1 MMDDLQRR
9 SFGFD
14 ASNIEE
20 TGSTRFMPC
29 KRSNK
34 RISKSKQPSTLPSE
48 EHGGFYTDPAMPFA
62 VALDSPQ
69 KEEPDRVELEEEIAA
84 LKAALKKK
92 NHEIASLK
100 SECSKIPKLQQ
111 QVYHYKK
118 KVEGLKAAV
127 GAASPGPAGSTTT
140 QGLDTPKKTQPVT
153 ISPNIFSVT
162 KNRGVQRLKLARCAS
177 MGTKRSLMEAE
188 MSLAAP
194 ASDGIAE
201 RVIQRVE
208 NYEAHKSYF
217 SSMDFASDLSRLC
230 SKTARVFNDEPR
242 VLKVPSPCYIFGD
255 LHGNIQDL
263 QFFREKIWTLGVEL
277 TAGNFL
283 CLGDYVDRGNNSL
296 EVVAYMFALKCVCP
310 NKMFLLRG
318 NHELRSVNGQEGH
331 YGKGSFLAQ
340 CKDRFGLDIGEQIWT
355 CVNQAFDYLPLA
367 AVVDD
372 SMFCVHGGIPRRAGE
387 AQLTN
392 PKYSNMLNVVNEL
405 PKRMGV
411 MPNYPHEN
419 QNMINLAMDLLW
431 GDPARA
437 EQESRLDAFGFGPS
451 QRGGSISNFG
461 TKAIDDFL
469 QRSGLSYIIR
479 AHEATASGIR
489 ISKGAKVFTVFSTSK
504 NHNCGADATC
514 GCILVDDHTI
524 HAINRAI
531 EKDSPRRSALAAPAP
546 AVEEHTSA
554 VKLKRSDAL

>member
-1 MMDDLQRR
+1 MDDLQRR

-20 TGSTRFMPC
+20 TAPTRLMPC
-29 KRSNK
+29 KRGNE
-34 RISKSKQPSTLPSE
+34 RISRSKPRPPSSQD
-48 EHGGFYTDPAMPFA
+48 HGGFYTEPAMPFA

-69 KEEPDRVELEEEIAA
+69 KQEPDRLELEEEIAA

-100 SECSKIPKLQQ
+100 SKCSYIPKLQQ
-111 QVYHYKK
+111 QVHHYKK
-118 KVEGLKAAV
+118 KVEALKATV
-127 GAASPGPAGSTTT
+127 AAPSPGPAGTENV
-140 QGLDTPKKTQPVT
+140 GATPKKTHPVT

-217 SSMDFASDLSRLC
+217 SSIDFASDLSRLC
-230 SKTARVFNDEPR
+230 SKTARIFNDEPR

-340 CKDRFGLDIGEQIWT
+340 CKERFGLDIGNQLWE

-405 PKRMGV
+405 PGRMGV
-411 MPNYPHEN
+411 MPPSYHHEN

-524 HAINRAI
+524 HAINRAV
-531 EKDSPRRSALAAPAP
+531 ENDSPRRSAPAQGA

-554 VKLKRSDAL
+554 VKQKRSDAL